1 MSDRDFPS
9 NLREC
14 DPDQGGC
21 STLFASDLK
30 ACPHCQREVTV
41 ESEEDNTEEA
51 PVTVTKSDSKPPKD
65 APPLTTGK

>member
-21 STLFASDLK
+21 STLFPAELTS
-30 ACPHCQREVTV
+30 CPHCQREVTV
-41 ESEEDNTEEA
+41 ESEEDKTEEA
-51 PVTVTKSDSKPPKD
+51 PVTVTKSTQKTPKVD
-65 APPLTTGK
+65 ESTDK